1 MSDEYTPTTEDVQD
15 IYGTHPTHVEEF
27 YRWLNAH
34 DAEVAA
40 KALEDAADDLAK
52 LANITAATS
61 SWMECPNCHRFVLT
75 ASIRD
80 HWKVCIR

>member
-1 MSDEYTPTTEDVQD
+1 MSEYTPTTEDVQD

-40 KALEDAADDLAK
+40 KTLEDAADAFMRETDDPDECTTTFYAHEIEYWLRAR
-52 LANITAATS
+52 AA
-61 SWMECPNCHRFVLT
+61 E
-75 ASIRD
+75 IREGA
-80 HWKVCIR
+80 